1 MAGLHHQLTMLW
13 QTGAKRCSFSFF
25 TRFLWSSCSRNNQVT
40 EKRGI
45 FGKKYIPRRAVLYVP
60 GDDERKLK
68 KVPTLN
74 VDCAVLDCEDGVALS
89 KKEEARKT
97 IRHMLDQ
104 VEFGRTECVVRMNS
118 VDSGLASDDMKEV
131 FKAGRLPPT
140 IMFPKVE
147 SVDHVEWISEELFKH
162 LRTRTLVDKINLIIY
177 IESAKSLL
185 DLRTICQRAVDLSEK
200 GLFILDGVVFG
211 SDDFCA
217 DIGATRTLQAKEVL
231 LARQN
236 IVLVAK
242 SLKIQAVDLVYIDYK
257 DLKGLKEQ
265 SLEGAQMGFT
275 GKQVIHPS
283 QIPIVQEA
291 FAPSTDKIEWAK
303 ELIKEFKEHQMSG
316 MGAFEFR
323 GAMIDKPLLLQA
335 QNIVQ
340 LAEVLEL

>member
-1 MAGLHHQLTMLW
+1 MAGLHHHLTMLW
-13 QTGAKRCSFSFF
+13 QTATKRSSFSFLA
-25 TRFLWSSCSRNNQVT
+25 RFLGSSCSGNSQFT
-40 EKRGI
+40 EKTGI
-45 FGKKYIPRRAVLYVP
+45 FGKKYTPRRAVLYVP
-60 GDDERKLK
+60 GDDERKIK

-97 IRHMLDQ
+97 IRKMLDE

-118 VDSGLASDDMKEV
+118 VDSGLASDDMKEI

-140 IMFPKVE
+140 VMFPKVE
-147 SVDHVEWISEELFKH
+147 SVDHIEWISEELFKH
-162 LRTRTLVDKINLIIY
+162 LQTRTLVDKINLIIY
-177 IESAKSLL
+177 IESARSLL
-185 DLRTICQRAVDLSEK
+185 DLRTICQRAVDLSK
-200 GLFILDGVVFG
+200 QGLFVLDGVVFG

-217 DIGATRTLQAKEVL
+217 DIGATRTLKAKEVL
-231 LARQN
+231 LARQT

-257 DLKGLKEQ
+257 DLKGLEEQ

-275 GKQVIHPS
+275 GKQIIHPC

-291 FAPSTDKIEWAK
+291 FAPSADKIEWAK
-303 ELIKEFKEHQMSG
+303 NLIREFKEHQRTG
-316 MGAFEFR
+316 RGAFTFH

-340 LAEVLEL
+340 LAEILEL